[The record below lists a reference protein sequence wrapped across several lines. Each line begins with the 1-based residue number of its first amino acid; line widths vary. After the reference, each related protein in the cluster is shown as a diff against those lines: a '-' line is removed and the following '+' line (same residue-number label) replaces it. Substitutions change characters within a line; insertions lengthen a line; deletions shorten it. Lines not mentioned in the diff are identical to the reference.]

1 MRIYNLLKAPEGLS
15 YDDIDYE
22 AVYQSGYTA
31 GYDSG
36 YTDGSDFCGEF
47 SITPSSLVYP
57 ISGGS
62 KDIEII
68 VPSSWYIDDTDFEW
82 EYLDTPYYS
91 KDTGW
96 TGYSASVL
104 NQIEISSE
112 AGTGDKV
119 VTVSLPDLSD
129 VPPVFVA
136 SYEPG
141 YPGGYAAA
149 IAERT
154 GKLNAYAGDFKK
166 EITVSQNIDNTNAR
180 SFNSTGGTYRIMLDT
195 AAPDFEKWE
204 INLNYDFENDPYGTN
219 NPWTSYTFNYSGLV
233 TELPI
238 VLDLPIPFYTSGLTN
253 YWYGANGEI
262 NVYYGLQFIP
272 KDWVPTP
279 GESYIDYGRL
289 YVTILPP
296 EKPRL
301 NISNTFPAAEQR
313 EGEFYPSIHIPST
326 GGVYTMTV
334 SGNSDWTG
342 NTVAFGPGTLCTL
355 SPNSGAANES
365 TSVTVTFPTNDGLQ
379 GLIELGV
386 SPMPDTGYTQDV
398 NYFTYQFTFESGGTT
413 EKYVADLV
421 DEGYANFV
429 QSGGT
434 YKGGNY
440 VEILSSC
447 PYDMSEIV
455 DLEDVALNQKQLSGM
470 QNTIVWNQVLPSGWN
485 VEDIAAIYDGQSLN
499 YTPRGEQFWAITS
512 AVSSFTIT
520 YTGDTYVT
528 SDYPWGSYGSEGV
541 FAPRWNQNKQ
551 AQYIANGW
559 ISTPE
564 TVTVNF
570 ASTFSSVSQVMFSQ
584 MKGTRT
590 LTINQLAGT
599 FSCHDVTGMFEGNTN
614 METLNINGNFN
625 WSTWR
630 TCHNVF
636 DGCDALTGIPYCSS
650 WSREHANNELYPHAD
665 GQRGSANCRHIFNTP
680 ALEYLGPVFNMGAI
694 SLCGCTYDGRS
705 QGALSDTLF
714 NCPVLEDVL
723 IKNLNN
729 NDWNFT
735 DNSTLT
741 YIPSMNVASIEYLL
755 NNVEDVTADPH
766 TVTLSTLHQG
776 QISQAAIDNATSKGW
791 TIAYA

>member
-15 YDDIDYE
+15 YDEIDYE

-31 GYDSG
+31 GFDSG
-36 YTDGSDFCGEF
+36 VTDGYNEYECE
-47 SITPSSLVYP
+47 TEEP
-57 ISGGS
+57 I
-62 KDIEII
+62 
-68 VPSSWYIDDTDFEW
+68 
-82 EYLDTPYYS
+82 
-91 KDTGW
+91 
-96 TGYSASVL
+96 
-104 NQIEISSE
+104 
-112 AGTGDKV
+112 
-119 VTVSLPDLSD
+119 
-129 VPPVFVA
+129 
-136 SYEPG
+136 
-141 YPGGYAAA
+141 
-149 IAERT
+149 
-154 GKLNAYAGDFKK
+154 
-166 EITVSQNIDNTNAR
+166 
-180 SFNSTGGTYRIMLDT
+180 
-195 AAPDFEKWE
+195 
-204 INLNYDFENDPYGTN
+204 
-219 NPWTSYTFNYSGLV
+219 
-233 TELPI
+233 
-238 VLDLPIPFYTSGLTN
+238 
-253 YWYGANGEI
+253 
-262 NVYYGLQFIP
+262 
-272 KDWVPTP
+272 
-279 GESYIDYGRL
+279 L
-289 YVTILPP
+289 YVST
-296 EKPRL
+296 
-301 NISNTFPAAEQR
+301 NFPQD
-313 EGEFYPSIHIPST
+313 GIIPAT
-326 GGVYTMTV
+326 GGVYTMTI
-334 SGNSDWTG
+334 SGNSSWTS
-342 NTVAFGPGTLCTL
+342 NTVNYSGPGTLCTL
-355 SPNSGAANES
+355 SPDSGAADES
-365 TSVTVTFPTNDGLQ
+365 TSVTVTFPANNDSIQ
-379 GLIELGV
+379 GLVELGV
-386 SPMPDTGYTQDV
+386 SPMPDTGYTQDT
-398 NYFTYQFTFESGGTT
+398 NYFTWQFRYETASATALTWQTETECGDIIYNLFTLENGQTIHTDVVPSPSGVSTNLVFTSTNSAITIDSNGNITRSGGTNFDEIEISVT
-413 EKYVADLV
+413 DTISNITLSGSVFCEVVPYLFVLEPNDCPCEGVDYHNDCSCVPASGGTYHNQLLFEAPWNYNLTSVQLSSKPSWVTVSPSAWTICAQGAGDLTFTVEPCNEYASGTDTYRDGWVEFIGNDVSGLTGGFYIKQNKPEPPTVQKYVADLV
-421 DEGYANFV
+421 DEGYANFI

-455 DLEDVALNQKQLSGM
+455 DLEDVALNQKQLSGI

-485 VEDIAAIYDGQSLN
+485 VEDIAAIYNGQSLN

-528 SDYPWGSYGSEGV
+528 SDYSWGSYNSEGV

-559 ISTPE
+559 LSTPE
-564 TVTVNF
+564 SVTVNF
-570 ASTFSSVSQVMFSQ
+570 SNSFSSVAQVMFSQ

-650 WSREHANNELYPHAD
+650 WSREHANNQLYPHND

-735 DNSTLT
+735 DNSTFT

-766 TVTLSTLHQG
+766 TITLSTLHQG
-776 QISQAAIDNATSKGW
+776 EISQAAIDNATSKGW

>member
-15 YDDIDYE
+15 YDEIDYE

-31 GYDSG
+31 GY
-36 YTDGSDFCGEF
+36 
-47 SITPSSLVYP
+47 
-57 ISGGS
+57 
-62 KDIEII
+62 
-68 VPSSWYIDDTDFEW
+68 
-82 EYLDTPYYS
+82 
-91 KDTGW
+91 
-96 TGYSASVL
+96 
-104 NQIEISSE
+104 N
-112 AGTGDKV
+112 
-119 VTVSLPDLSD
+119 
-129 VPPVFVA
+129 
-136 SYEPG
+136 
-141 YPGGYAAA
+141 
-149 IAERT
+149 
-154 GKLNAYAGDFKK
+154 
-166 EITVSQNIDNTNAR
+166 
-180 SFNSTGGTYRIMLDT
+180 
-195 AAPDFEKWE
+195 
-204 INLNYDFENDPYGTN
+204 
-219 NPWTSYTFNYSGLV
+219 
-233 TELPI
+233 
-238 VLDLPIPFYTSGLTN
+238 SGLTDGYN
-253 YWYGANGEI
+253 EYECEEPEEPI
-262 NVYYGLQFIP
+262 
-272 KDWVPTP
+272 
-279 GESYIDYGRL
+279 L
-289 YVTILPP
+289 YVST
-296 EKPRL
+296 
-301 NISNTFPAAEQR
+301 NFPQD
-313 EGEFYPSIHIPST
+313 GIIPAT

-334 SGNSDWTG
+334 SGNTSWTS
-342 NTVAFGPGTLCTL
+342 NTVNFSGSGTLCTL

-365 TSVTVTFPTNDGLQ
+365 TTVTVTFPANNDSIQ
-379 GLIELGV
+379 GLVELGV
-386 SPMPDTGYTQDV
+386 NPMPETGYTQDV
-398 NYFTYQFTFESGGTT
+398 NYFTWQFRYETPSATALTLGIYDFCTDSYVENGSIELFETGLHTQVLVSPSGVPVDLVYTSSDPSLITVSSAGVLDCVAQTPWDEVTITVYDNISRLTASASCLVDNTPYIWTVEPNNCPCSSQNDRCGCVPASGGTFRQEAVLDKPKWANST
-413 EKYVADLV
+413 VINVISTPEWITVSPTSASVGCYNGTIVMDMTVAPCSEVATVAGEQRTGTIVLGENGVSGLTVGIEVSQYKLEEPPTVEKYVADLV

-447 PYDMSEIV
+447 PYDMGEIV
-455 DLEDVALNQKQLSGM
+455 DLEDVALNQKQLSGI

-485 VEDIAAIYDGQSLN
+485 VEDIAAIYNGQSLN

-528 SDYPWGSYGSEGV
+528 SDYPWGSYNSEGV

-559 ISTPE
+559 LSTPE

-570 ASTFSSVSQVMFSQ
+570 ASTFSSVSQVMFTQ

-590 LTINQLAGT
+590 LTINQQAGT
-599 FSCHDVTGMFEGNTN
+599 FACHDVTGMFEGNTN

-636 DGCDALTGIPYCSS
+636 DGCDALTGIPYCTS
-650 WSREHANNELYPHAD
+650 WSRTHANNELYPHND

-735 DNSTLT
+735 DNSTFT

-776 QISQAAIDNATSKGW
+776 EISQSAIDNATSKGW